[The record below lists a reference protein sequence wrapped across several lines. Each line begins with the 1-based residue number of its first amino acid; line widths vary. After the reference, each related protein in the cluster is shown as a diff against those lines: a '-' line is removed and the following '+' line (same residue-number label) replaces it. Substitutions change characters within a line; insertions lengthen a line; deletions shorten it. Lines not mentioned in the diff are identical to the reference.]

1 MISLRNR
8 LKSSLAAASVAAAVM
23 IGVTFTHPS
32 TPGNTQGGG
41 HQTTSQ
47 QEPTAVNAAPG
58 STVRQS
64 PFASPGTTVHPWTG
78 SWKG

>member
-1 MISLRNR
+1 MGSLRNR

-32 TPGNTQGGG
+32 TPGSTQSGG

-47 QEPTAVNAAPG
+47 QGPTTVNANPG
-58 STVRQS
+58 SSVKAS
-64 PFASPGTTVHPWTG
+64 PFASPGTTAHPWTG
-78 SWKG
+78 NWRG